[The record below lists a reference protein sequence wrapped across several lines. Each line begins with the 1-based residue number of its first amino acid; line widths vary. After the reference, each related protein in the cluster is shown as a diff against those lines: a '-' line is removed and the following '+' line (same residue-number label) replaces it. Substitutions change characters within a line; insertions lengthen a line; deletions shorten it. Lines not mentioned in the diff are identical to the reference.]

1 MRLLFVVQR
10 YGPEVAGG
18 AEKLCREFAIR
29 MGRRGHHIEVL
40 STCALD
46 YSTWANVFEPGIS
59 KDESVT
65 VHRLP
70 VDQPRDPNFFTPLY
84 MRVIFGRKPVPLYL
98 QREWLRI
105 QGPYVS
111 RLEPWLEEESR
122 RFDLVVFFTYLY
134 YTTTQ
139 GLSAVHD
146 RPTVLHPTAH
156 DEPPL
161 HLQIFEQ
168 IFRMPSALAFSTPE
182 EADLVSRRF
191 RSRQLA
197 SVIGIGVELPSETD
211 PATFR
216 QQFDLGERDYLLFLG
231 RVEPHKGSEE
241 LVEFFNVYKDRHP
254 GPLSLVIMGE
264 TVAPV
269 KPSPDVVVTGFVEED
284 MKKSAL
290 EGCLALVNPSYFE
303 SFSMVVTEAWA
314 RKKPVLVQGSCAVL
328 DGQVRRA
335 GGGIPYQG
343 FAEFESAVELVVKD
357 KPLCRALGEAG
368 HAYVRDH
375 YSWERVLGDYEALLE
390 VASREGPLDHGSD
403 GATRQTV
410 GA

>member
-18 AEKLCREFAIR
+18 AERLCREFATR
-29 MGRRGHHIEVL
+29 MARRGHHIEVL

-46 YSTWANVFEPGIS
+46 YSTWANVFEPGTS
-59 KDESVT
+59 KDGSVT
-65 VHRLP
+65 VHRLR
-70 VDQPRDPNFFTPLY
+70 VDHPRDPDLFSSLY

-98 QREWLRI
+98 QREWLRA

-111 RLEPWLEEESR
+111 QLESWLEQETG

-139 GLSAVHD
+139 GLPAVHD
-146 RPTVLHPTAH
+146 TPTVLHPTAH

-161 HLQIFEQ
+161 NLQIFEQ
-168 IFRMPSALAFSTPE
+168 VFRMPSALAFSTPE
-182 EADLVSRRF
+182 EADFVSRRF
-191 RSRQLA
+191 RTSQFA
-197 SVIGIGVELPSETD
+197 SVIGVGTELPGGVD
-211 PATFR
+211 PDTFR
-216 QQFDLGERDYLLFLG
+216 QRFDLSDRDYLLFLG

-264 TVAPV
+264 TVSPL
-269 KPSPDVVVTGFVEED
+269 KPASDVIVTGFVEED
-284 MKKSAL
+284 LKESAL

-303 SFSMVVTEAWA
+303 SFSMVLTEAWA
-314 RKKPVLVQGSCAVL
+314 RKKPVLVQGACAVL

-335 GGGIPYQG
+335 GGGIPYKG
-343 FAEFESAVELVVKD
+343 FAEFEFALELVVENEA
-357 KPLCRALGEAG
+357 LRCALGEAG
-368 HAYVRDH
+368 HAYARDH
-375 YSWERVLGDYEALLE
+375 LSWDRVLGDYEALLE
-390 VASREGPLDHGSD
+390 VATREGRPDQVRTALP
-403 GATRQTV
+403 V
-410 GA
+410 KL